1 MFTIEN
7 KIVLLVIILTILFSV
22 NYTVANGG
30 GEGEKTTV
38 TFGMNFSLKKSV

>member
-22 NYTVANGG
+22 NYTVSNGG
-30 GEGEKTTV
+30 GEGEKTNCY
-38 TFGMNFSLKKSV
+38 FWDEFFS